1 MSIAD
6 CQRGQGTAVSAVI
19 ITKEKDQLSLT
30 NLHCALDH
38 GECAATNKVDADCDK
53 LATELS

>member
-6 CQRGQGTAVSAVI
+6 CRQGHGAAINAVI

-30 NLHCALDH
+30 NPHYVLDH
-38 GECAATNKVDADCDK
+38 GKCAANK
-53 LATELS
+53 